1 VCTCTC
7 RQILVC
13 EVCSC
18 NNLTIE
24 GFGTSIRRSILW
36 NFETPL
42 PWWCPQ
48 AFPPGRPRVLSLG
61 RISPY
66 WSKGDFFK
74 VIRELGTEQKKSS
87 VRLVQTTEDLFSSVA
102 ILPSG
107 GRLNWLF
114 DHNRPAEQKIE
125 SRIGVPNP
133 SNMHKFL
140 LLCFENCDICV
151 LLNQEECLR
160 VLFVY
165 VFTCIWCMCV
175 VYTCISVCFYVHGAS
190 VLVLLW

>member
-1 VCTCTC
+1 MTCNFLQMCIANFFQLSIT
-7 RQILVC
+7 V
-13 EVCSC
+13 
-18 NNLTIE
+18 E
-24 GFGTSIRRSILW
+24 GFGTSIRRSIFW

-48 AFPPGRPRVLSLG
+48 AFPPGRPRVRSPG

-66 WSKGDFFK
+66 WPKWDFFK

-87 VRLVQTTEDLFSSVA
+87 VRLVQTTEDFSSSVA

-125 SRIGVPNP
+125 PRIEVPNSSIVFIVVATGWP
-133 SNMHKFL
+133 EQQGFHG
-140 LLCFENCDICV
+140 
-151 LLNQEECLR
+151 
-160 VLFVY
+160 VLF
-165 VFTCIWCMCV
+165 
-175 VYTCISVCFYVHGAS
+175 
-190 VLVLLW
+190 